1 MKIEEIDYSKISAYI
16 PEVLQ
21 AFNGKQALNACSLE
35 EFRDAF
41 RVNQMQCKAWL
52 LDNIHFV
59 NKESKVLVIGSW
71 LGFTS
76 YCLYK
81 MGFNNI
87 SETDPDDRL
96 EVIANAINC
105 VNENFIHLNED
116 VNHIDISQYDL
127 VINTSCEHIE
137 DNTWFS
143 LIKPGAVVVL
153 QSTNFKCDDHV
164 NTVES
169 IDEMK
174 HLYKMKT
181 VYEDEL
187 KLNDI
192 FTRYMLIGIKDV

>member
-1 MKIEEIDYSKISAYI
+1 MKTEEIDYSKISAYI

-21 AFNGKQALNACSLE
+21 AFNCKQALNACSLE

-41 RVNQMQCKAWL
+41 RVNQMQCKTWL
-52 LDNIHFV
+52 IDNIAFV

-81 MGFNNI
+81 MGFKHI
-87 SETDPDDRL
+87 TETDPDARL
-96 EVIANAINC
+96 EFISNTINGI
-105 VNENFIHLNED
+105 NENFIHLNKD
-116 VNHIDISQYDL
+116 VNAIDISKYDL
-127 VINTSCEHIE
+127 IINTSCEHIL
-137 DNTWFS
+137 DNSWFS
-143 LIKPGAVVVL
+143 SIKPGAIVVL

-174 HLYKMKT
+174 QIYNMRIL
-181 VYEDEL
+181 YEDEL

-192 FTRYMLIGIKDV
+192 FTRFMLIGVKNV